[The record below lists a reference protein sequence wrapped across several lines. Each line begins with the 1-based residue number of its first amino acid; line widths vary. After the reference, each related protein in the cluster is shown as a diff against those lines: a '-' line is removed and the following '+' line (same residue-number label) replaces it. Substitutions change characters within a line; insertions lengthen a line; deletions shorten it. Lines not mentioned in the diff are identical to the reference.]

1 MRFGLLY
8 GFPWGLQFT
17 NIRHAHSHLMYF
29 GWVTPALMALIVGW
43 LPRLTGRPFT
53 PRQLAQFRANII
65 ATLLLSLL
73 AYAAFLPYGY
83 SLATFGSVRLPV
95 AVIAASLNIVAWY
108 WFIWLY
114 WRATRGVE
122 RGRPLRLWDAA
133 LGFMIL
139 ASMGAWSVAVISRLG
154 IQDPFW
160 SVAATH
166 LFLDTF
172 SDGWFVL
179 AVLGLAYAANP
190 QAAKHP
196 WAVRG
201 ESWLIMG
208 LPVLFLLSVPFNMM
222 PLPIWLIGAAGGVLV
237 ALGLGGNL
245 IALWSA
251 RPSGWG
257 VPLFFLGLKALAT
270 LAVTIPAVT
279 QWATIAQLRVSYLH
293 WLLLGFVTL
302 SLTVAAERL
311 WGETAVPKRHW
322 LTASVIAVI
331 LSLLLLTSLWPAAWS
346 GRWVRVTAAWV
357 ALGPVLAAM
366 GVVGLSF
373 SRRKAST
380 HPTK

>member
-122 RGRPLRLWDAA
+122 RERPLHLWDAA